1 MGKYSARVVDHMIL
15 PARAMLPA
23 GPERLLRLSGR
34 PVPAPVA
41 VRLVI
46 DTGSKRTT
54 LVPGVLDHLNSF
66 AGSPV
71 RVATALH
78 SGTTRLFWVRLAFPE
93 ARLAPFELVQV
104 VRLGMPPDLALFHG
118 VLGRDLLRQWESF
131 DYQGRSG
138 RYAVRDTPGLFS
150 WLRRRL

>member
-1 MGKYSARVVDHMIL
+1 MIL
-15 PARAMLPA
+15 PALAMLPA
-23 GPERLLRLSGR
+23 GPERLLRLSWR
-34 PVPAPVA
+34 PVAAPVA

-46 DTGSKRTT
+46 DTGSKRST

-71 RVATALH
+71 RVATALS
-78 SGTTRLFWVRLAFPE
+78 SGSTRLFWVRLTFPE
-93 ARLAPFELVQV
+93 AGLAPFELVQV
-104 VRLGMPPDLALFHG
+104 VRLGMPPDLAPFHG

-131 DYQGRSG
+131 DYQGRHG
-138 RYAVRDTPGLFS
+138 RYTVRDAPGLFG